1 MKPSSTDPAKV
12 YITGIEV
19 DDLFGHYSYDIP
31 SGDQTFD
38 PDLGILYGGNGTGKT
53 TILKLVH
60 HMTSGGKRRGHKS
73 YIARTPFRSIALHF
87 SNGYELVARR
97 KGSEAGSFTM
107 YLSHPQR
114 GSRSA
119 SFIVKAGRV
128 PTEKS
133 DESDAQDSLIAQAA
147 EDIPLASYFLGDDRK
162 LDSDAFPNQGD
173 DEESLYI
180 RMRMYQR
187 RGLDPATAEIEQPS
201 QLQLAFERA
210 QHWARTQAL
219 SGANIGAQN
228 ANSIYREVL
237 QQLSFESDQ
246 QLSED
251 EEKSDSPSL
260 YDELSRLAERSRDH
274 SRFGLTTS
282 FDHEGMSSI
291 IEGARP
297 ERRKLMIRVLKPY
310 VDGIRARLD
319 AQDELHET
327 LKVFTDTVNAFLFDK
342 SIAFDVRGAGIS
354 VTTSSGTELAPD
366 RLSSGERQIITL
378 LCNILFAR
386 QHPSLVLIDEPE
398 LSLNVAWQRN
408 LVPALLGCAEG
419 GAIQFLLATH
429 SIELLSHYRER
440 VLPLRPVERS

>member
-1 MKPSSTDPAKV
+1 MEPSSYDPAKV

-19 DDLFGHYSYDIP
+19 EDLFGHYSYDIP

-60 HMTSGGKRRGHKS
+60 HMISGGRRRGHKS

-87 SNGYELVARR
+87 SNGNELVAHR
-97 KGSEAGSFTM
+97 KDSEAGSFTM
-107 YLSHPQR
+107 RLSHPQR
-114 GSRSA
+114 KSMSA
-119 SFIVKAGRV
+119 DFIVIGGRI
-128 PTEKS
+128 PTDKTEL
-133 DESDAQDSLIAQAA
+133 SDAQDSLVAQAA
-147 EDIPLASYFLGDDRK
+147 EHIPLASYFLGDDRR
-162 LDSDAFPNQGD
+162 LDSDVFPNQD
-173 DEESLYI
+173 DDGESLYI
-180 RMRMYQR
+180 RMRRYER
-187 RGLDPATAEIEQPS
+187 RGFDPASVEIGQPS
-201 QLQLAFERA
+201 QLELAFERA

-237 QQLSFESDQ
+237 EQLSFESDQ

-251 EEKSDSPSL
+251 EEKADPPSL

-282 FDHEGMSSI
+282 FDHEGMSSV
-291 IEGARP
+291 IESARR
-297 ERRKLMIRVLKPY
+297 ERRNLMIRVLRPY
-310 VDGIRARLD
+310 VDGIKARLD
-319 AQDELHET
+319 AQDELYET
-327 LKVFTDTVNAFLFDK
+327 LKVFADTVNAFLFDK
-342 SIAFDVRGAGIS
+342 SISFDVRGAGIL
-354 VTTSSGTELAPD
+354 VTTSSGIELPPD
-366 RLSSGERQIITL
+366 RLSSGERQIITQ

-419 GAIQFLLATH
+419 SAIQFLLATH
-429 SIELLSHYRER
+429 SIELLSHHRER
-440 VLPLRPVERS
+440 VLPLRPVGS